1 MMYLIPEVMQGD
13 QTKDASLKVDD
24 KNHIGFLAQEI
35 EKILPQVVNTANDTK
50 HTKTVAYS
58 DVVPVLVEAIKEQQ
72 STIDAQQKQIDKL
85 KEMIGRS
92 ISK

>member
-1 MMYLIPEVMQGD
+1 M
-13 QTKDASLKVDD
+13 
-24 KNHIGFLAQEI
+24 
-35 EKILPQVVNTANDTK
+35 PQVVNTANDTK